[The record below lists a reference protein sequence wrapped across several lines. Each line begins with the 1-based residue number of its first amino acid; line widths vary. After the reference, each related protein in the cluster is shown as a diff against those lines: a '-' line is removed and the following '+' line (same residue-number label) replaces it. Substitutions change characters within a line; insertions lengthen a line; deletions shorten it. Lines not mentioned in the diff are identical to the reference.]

1 VPVSEL
7 PLSTHSGRRGYRK
20 RDIQWGGTGPEFIV
34 ESVLIVRA
42 CSDRDQ
48 PTRYD
53 LAIKFETAKA
63 LGVVIPHALLE
74 RADHVLSEDLMK
86 TVLV

>member
-1 VPVSEL
+1 MEP
-7 PLSTHSGRRGYRK
+7 
-20 RDIQWGGTGPEFIV
+20 DIEFIV

-63 LGVVIPHALLE
+63 LESSSHALLE
-74 RADHVLSEDLMK
+74 RADHVSSEGLMK
-86 TVLV
+86 PVLV